1 MKVNKTTI
9 YACLFVSIVSG
20 VLMLVFKD
28 NGTIQSISS
37 GIFTGFIASLVI
49 SVIGYFNE
57 RTKLIE
63 GININ
68 IRNLFLNIT
77 VMSKILGTVSPQ
89 IHNSSIIPD
98 LPFRNLC
105 GLSQLN
111 LEFIEKMNLGLY
123 SPIVPGSRNASVCK
137 RLQEFQQATYNI
149 KTCSMNLEN
158 SVLKYSIQYYNIQ
171 IKSAQ
176 GIAIT
181 LEEAKNLDDLKNAV
195 NIFTAKLHEYTTGQA
210 MELGKIAKDFYGYK
224 KKRLYWDDLE
234 AALIL
239 QAESIVKGR

>member
-9 YACLFVSIVSG
+9 YVCLFVSIMSG
-20 VLMLVFKD
+20 MLMLVFKE
-28 NGTIQSISS
+28 NNIIQSTSS

-57 RTKLIE
+57 RAKLVE
-63 GININ
+63 GINTN
-68 IRNLFLNIT
+68 IKSLFLNIT

-89 IHNSSIIPD
+89 IHNSCIIPD
-98 LPFRNLC
+98 LPFKNLC
-105 GLSQLN
+105 SLSQLN
-111 LEFIEKMNLGLY
+111 LEFMEKMNLGLY
-123 SPIVPGSRNASVCK
+123 SPFFPGSKKGSVCK

-149 KTCSMNLEN
+149 KNCSMNLEN
-158 SVLKYSIQYYNIQ
+158 AVLNYNIQYNNIQ

-181 LEEAKNLDDLKNAV
+181 REETKNLEGLKNSV
-195 NIFTAKLHEYTTGQA
+195 NIFAAKLHEYTTGQA

-224 KKRLYWDDLE
+224 KKRLYWNDLE